1 MRRNSRRRRPNGSS
15 TETTGSVT
23 AQTTVLPLMLA
34 MLDRNV
40 GLRVLRN
47 HVHMFHVMHMKTRVR
62 VHLVVIEREL
72 MLRSVAALA
81 AEGRCDGC
89 RQK

>member
-1 MRRNSRRRRPNGSS
+1 VCRNSRRRRLNGSS
-15 TETTGSVT
+15 TETSGSVT
-23 AQTTVLPLMLA
+23 AQTTVLQLMLA
-34 MLDRNV
+34 MLDHNL
-40 GLRVLRN
+40 GIRVLHN
-47 HVHMFHVMHMKTRVR
+47 HVHMVHVMHMGTRVR
-62 VHLVVIEREL
+62 LCLVVIERGL